1 MNIQTYIESGIL
13 ERFVMGETDERESRE
28 VMDLAAKHPEISNE
42 IARIEDALFEL
53 SSAASVQPKADT
65 KSKLMDELFGQD
77 EIVKPNPQINE
88 TRIVP
93 IGGRSKGLS
102 KWLVAA
108 SVALIASVAVNV
120 TLYSKLQTSETA
132 YLSLVQEKQELAAN
146 QKVIQA
152 GYEESKQRLERF
164 VSNDMMRVTL
174 KGVNSQ
180 PQANASVFYDS
191 ASGEVFLHVAKV
203 DQIPSDKQLQLWAI
217 VDGKPVDAGVYDAST
232 GEAIVK
238 MKSSAKPSAF
248 AITIEKSGGSQ
259 VPTLDQMILFGQIS
273 S

>member
-1 MNIQTYIESGIL
+1 
-13 ERFVMGETDERESRE
+13 MGETNEMETRE
-28 VMDLAAKHPEISNE
+28 VIDLAAKNPEISNE

-53 SSAASVQPKADT
+53 SSAASVQPKAET
-65 KSKLMDELFGQD
+65 KSKLMNDLFGQ
-77 EIVKPNPQINE
+77 NE
-88 TRIVP
+88 HETPIVP
-93 IGGRSKGLS
+93 INEPKIVPFSRSGNIS

-108 SVALIASVAVNV
+108 SVALIASVAINV

-164 VSNDMMRVTL
+164 VSNDMMRINL
-174 KGVNSQ
+174 KGINSQ
-180 PQANASVFYDS
+180 PQANAAVFYDS
-191 ASGEVFLHVAKV
+191 TSGDVFLHVAKV
-203 DQIPSDKQLQLWAI
+203 DQLPTDKQLQLWAI
-217 VDGKPVDAGVYDAST
+217 VDGKPVDAGVYDAQS

-248 AITIEKSGGSQ
+248 AITIEKTGGSQ